1 MMFDDTSY
9 IYFLLCSICVKFIN
23 SQFVKLIK
31 CTCVFQMF
39 GKEAMKDVDYVECY
53 PEGYRRGV
61 QIAKE
66 CDAAN
71 IQGFPTWV
79 INGQV
84 WIINTSFYVSVEW
97 IQWTLQI
104 SRAWLMEFLGYR
116 LSWIC
121 CQFLVSWCCG
131 NVLQS
136 GSLLS
141 TSIPSVCLNMSITRL
156 QKASVVL
163 HLLTGIITSFI
174 VFLEI
179 CMSLLLWAVNFMPET
194 VPSYK

>member
-84 WIINTSFYVSVEW
+84 WIINASFYVSVEW
-97 IQWTLQI
+97 MQ
-104 SRAWLMEFLGYR
+104 
-116 LSWIC
+116 
-121 CQFLVSWCCG
+121 
-131 NVLQS
+131 
-136 GSLLS
+136 
-141 TSIPSVCLNMSITRL
+141 
-156 QKASVVL
+156 
-163 HLLTGIITSFI
+163 
-174 VFLEI
+174 
-179 CMSLLLWAVNFMPET
+179 
-194 VPSYK
+194 